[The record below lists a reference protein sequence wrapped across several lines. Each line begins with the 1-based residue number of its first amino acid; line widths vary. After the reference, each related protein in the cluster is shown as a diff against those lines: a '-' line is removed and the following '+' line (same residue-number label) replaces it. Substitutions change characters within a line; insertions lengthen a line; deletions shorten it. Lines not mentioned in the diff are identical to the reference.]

1 VEYGEL
7 YLLYCRNRFRAS
19 DVEFQIARDWVA
31 HNLSFTRDAFVSTF
45 EITIRVLGGL
55 LSAYHISQDQVFLDK
70 AVSMLCYFIFLNCYF
85 SNVADMA
92 DVKYEQNYEVQRCI
106 VL

>member
-1 VEYGEL
+1 MEYGEL

>member
-1 VEYGEL
+1 MEYGEL

-92 DVKYEQNYEVQRCI
+92 DVKYEQNDEMQRCI

>member
-1 VEYGEL
+1 MEYGEL

-92 DVKYEQNYEVQRCI
+92 DVKYEQNYEMQRCI